1 MVFCAASAS
10 PNMAPAFTT
19 ASPIRDGWSNWS
31 ARASTTIK
39 PSAAPAQ
46 QFLGITDVNSGA
58 SLVHVAWI
66 TSHPRLLGTW
76 YGTEIV
82 LADTYVDTGGHGIGL
97 KPSHSER
104 DPLSCE
110 LLSTLIFSRATY
122 YFRCSTLERTR

>member
-1 MVFCAASAS
+1 MVELVSQGKHDDKALS
-10 PNMAPAFTT
+10 
-19 ASPIRDGWSNWS
+19 
-31 ARASTTIK
+31 STG
-39 PSAAPAQ
+39 Q

-82 LADTYVDTGGHGIGL
+82 LAHTYVDTGGHGIGL